1 MLIPSTHFAHV
12 NTGASHKQA
21 SAACNESSSIRKGA
35 AIQLYSGADVHV
47 IATALWTR
55 QKLLAMAA
63 YQAALARSRC
73 FVSARHSYHSLPVR
87 VAQAVRTVSVGWRL
101 GMVGGK
107 ASTCV
112 RRRTSPPCPV
122 CTHPVPRGS
131 R

>member
-55 QKLLAMAA
+55 QKLLAMLRLELLFRQ
-63 YQAALARSRC
+63 YGTTPRTRTGSVCWINLDHLHGLTLCCMREALQERAKTDKLPI
-73 FVSARHSYHSLPVR
+73 FLTPHSARRQVFLFSH
-87 VAQAVRTVSVGWRL
+87 
-101 GMVGGK
+101 
-107 ASTCV
+107 
-112 RRRTSPPCPV
+112 
-122 CTHPVPRGS
+122 
-131 R
+131 